1 MINMINEIAQNW
13 VDYAIFGGTIVGS
26 IIAGILMYY
35 LGMFIIKKVAS
46 KTKTELDNV
55 VVMHLKSPLKLFF
68 PVMIFYLVIPLSA
81 FNVQFLSISLEVLG
95 ILFIIS
101 FAWILLKITSIVE
114 DRVKYKFNVNVKD
127 NLSARKIQTQMHV
140 LKRIIVIIIV
150 IVSTAVILMRFEEVQ
165 QWGATIL
172 ASAGIVG
179 LIIGFA
185 AQKTLSTLVAG
196 FQIAFTQPI
205 RIDDVIIAENE
216 WGRIEEITLTYVVMR
231 IWDQRRLI
239 IPINYFI
246 EKPFQNWTRST
257 AELLGTVYLYCD
269 YTIPLEN
276 VRVKLREICE
286 ASPRWDKKVCMLQI
300 TDSKETTLELRILVS
315 AADSSSAWDLRC
327 EVREKLITY
336 IQENFEQHL
345 PKVRASLVSQ
355 NSKVEKG

>member
-114 DRVKYKFNVNVKD
+114 DRVKHKFNVNVKD